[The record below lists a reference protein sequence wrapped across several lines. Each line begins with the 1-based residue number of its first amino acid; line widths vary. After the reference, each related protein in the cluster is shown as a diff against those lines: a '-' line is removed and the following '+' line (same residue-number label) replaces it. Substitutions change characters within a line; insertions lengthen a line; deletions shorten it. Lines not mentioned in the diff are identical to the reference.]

1 VDASLSKTFR
11 ITERFN
17 FELRTD
23 WLNSTNHQ
31 DFSNATIDSN
41 IDSATFGRFT
51 GGGNANRIIVLGG
64 RLNW

>member
-1 VDASLSKTFR
+1 MRVCGKQFH

-17 FELRTD
+17 FEIRTD
-23 WLNSTNHQ
+23 WLNSTNHP
-31 DFSNATIDSN
+31 DFTTATLDSN

-51 GGGNANRIIVLGG
+51 AAGNNNNRIIVVGG